1 MVILVLSYSKNLP
14 LPEYDN
20 ILIFVICILGSELLV
35 RVNATGGVVETVY
48 DAGSNKLTGVY
59 ELDGD
64 LIVVMEETTKRLKFT
79 SNLYPEIETY
89 SYSAGS
95 AEVIPYLV
103 NNMYNTYYN
112 TIQY

>member
-1 MVILVLSYSKNLP
+1 M
-14 LPEYDN
+14 
-20 ILIFVICILGSELLV
+20 ICTLGSELLV

-59 ELDGD
+59 QLGGD

-103 NNMYNTYYN
+103 NNIYNKYN